1 MKGIVG
7 HCWAEINAGLAGDA
21 QAMPQALPSV
31 ALRLPEHR
39 RQRGMAAMPWHK
51 VPGQL
56 PHGAW
61 GFLPHPVLPAC
72 PWPFER
78 LQGSMTSMWAWRSG
92 EKAELRQLQLSSW
105 ARRNPERQKA
115 VVLCEASVLTTEAER
130 KRRHPCTKAVYS
142 ETMLFLWVC
151 RNTHVCRLFFFFFPH
166 SDSMQRM
173 GQISKI
179 AHHFRFLYIQIIYF
193 QVGGLR
199 KTILATHATLLEVEL
214 IPENPSHG
222 GCDNF
227 SHYSS
232 YASPTSSPPPSGTS
246 LPQSA
251 AESPTNTWE
260 LPTVPPAY
268 CGASGAANCGSL

>member
-1 MKGIVG
+1 MF
-7 HCWAEINAGLAGDA
+7 AG
-21 QAMPQALPSV
+21 
-31 ALRLPEHR
+31 
-39 RQRGMAAMPWHK
+39 
-51 VPGQL
+51 
-56 PHGAW
+56 
-61 GFLPHPVLPAC
+61 
-72 PWPFER
+72 
-78 LQGSMTSMWAWRSG
+78 
-92 EKAELRQLQLSSW
+92 
-105 ARRNPERQKA
+105 
-115 VVLCEASVLTTEAER
+115 
-130 KRRHPCTKAVYS
+130 
-142 ETMLFLWVC
+142 
-151 RNTHVCRLFFFFFPH
+151 FFFFFSH

-214 IPENPSHG
+214 IPENPSPG

-268 CGASGAANCGSL
+268 CGASGAANCGSLQAAKHQPQGRDKHADEPLKRFNYVEAISILKSHRISVLKINCQKNAFSASLSQNICVPPTLPLNVPCIYGKQCKHRDTVYAEQPPSSKAHSVMVLEFPLDENKSQLGPHLEAHQTGVVDSTQLAGKRQGRSLHS